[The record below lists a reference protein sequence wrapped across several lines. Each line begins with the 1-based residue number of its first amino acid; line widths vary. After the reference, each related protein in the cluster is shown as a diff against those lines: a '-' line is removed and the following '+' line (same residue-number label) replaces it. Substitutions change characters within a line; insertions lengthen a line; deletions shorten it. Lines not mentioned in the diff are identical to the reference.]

1 MKTKTINLYPFDELS
16 DPAKQSVLCRY
27 RDINTKDDYWF
38 ESAMQ
43 EWENVNLLEKGF
55 VKAKVRFTGFYSQR
69 DGASFTWTDV
79 YFSRLASLVSLS
91 VEDNKIL
98 REIMNKVHISDRC
111 EASQKCV
118 HENSVRFS
126 VEYCDSERVLNLKEK
141 EFIEAFSKLVEEKR
155 RAVCQ
160 DIYQSL
166 RKEYEFFQTDEAV
179 AETFRLNDYHFNPQT
194 GEIEDC

>member
-16 DPAKQSVLCRY
+16 DSLKDNVLSRY
-27 RDINTKDDYWF
+27 RDINTQDNSWQ
-38 ESAMQ
+38 ERIMQ
-43 EWENVNLLEKGF
+43 EWETVNLPAKGF
-55 VKAKVRFTGFYSQR
+55 SGAKVRFTGFYSQR

-79 YFSRLASLVSLS
+79 DFSTLASLVYLS
-91 VEDNKIL
+91 KEENKIL
-98 REIMNKVHISDRC
+98 GKIMDKVRISDRC
-111 EASQKCV
+111 EASQNYA
-118 HENSVRFS
+118 HENSVMFS
-126 VEYCDSERVLNLKEK
+126 VEYYDSERVLSLKEE

-160 DIYQSL
+160 DIYSSL
-166 RKEYEFFQTDEAV
+166 RKEYESFQTDEAV